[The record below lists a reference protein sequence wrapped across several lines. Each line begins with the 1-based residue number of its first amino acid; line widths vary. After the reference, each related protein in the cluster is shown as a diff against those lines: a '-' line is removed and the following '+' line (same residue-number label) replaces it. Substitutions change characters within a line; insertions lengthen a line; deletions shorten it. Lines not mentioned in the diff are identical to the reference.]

1 MNEKYK
7 KIADLPHHQSLN
19 HPQMTLHDRAAQ
31 FAPFAALTGYG
42 DAVDETARLVDFA
55 PVLSEDEN
63 AVLDERIKKIRENIG
78 SQPEITV
85 MRFVPDERKSGG
97 AFVPFKGKVKRLNEV
112 GRKIVFADGTEI
124 RYDEIF
130 GIESEIFGGR
140 EV

>member
-7 KIADLPHHQSLN
+7 KIANLPHHQSLN
-19 HPQMTLHDRAAQ
+19 HPHMSLHDRAAQ

-63 AVLDERIKKIRENIG
+63 AVLDEKMKKIREMIG
-78 SQPEITV
+78 DQPEITV
-85 MRFVPDERKSGG
+85 LRFIPDKRKSGG
-97 AFVPFKGKVKRLNEV
+97 AFVSFKGKVKKLDEV
-112 GRKIVFADGTEI
+112 GRRMAFAGGTEI

-130 GIESEIFGGR
+130 GIEGEIFNGR